1 MARTLFIATAIVLSG
16 AMLTGCAQPED
27 MVKVDVPR
35 DVQQRTGAP
44 PTVTLTQFR
53 DIKAEYEAKVQEEAE
68 ANAAKAAAT
77 ARALTRSS
85 RAVQGRYADQIAA
98 LQRQATAEIESLE
111 GDAAEQQEQLEAA
124 SASLMRAFDATR
136 KRMQELDAGAQAK
149 ADNLRSIVNF
159 GLNEIAPTVA
169 AQVPGAGIALPI
181 LTGLVGLWM
190 KRPGDA
196 AKHADQV
203 KAAADAAYD
212 EGMKA
217 AQLAMLSAPGRII
230 NQATSPTP

>member
-1 MARTLFIATAIVLSG
+1 MVRKLVLAAAIVAS
-16 AMLTGCAQPED
+16 AAAPIGCAQPED

-111 GDAAEQQEQLEAA
+111 GDAAERQEQLEAA
-124 SASLMRAFDATR
+124 SLSIARAFDATR
-136 KRMQELDAGAQAK
+136 KRMQELDAQAQAK
-149 ADNLRSIVNF
+149 ADNLRSLVNF
-159 GLNEIAPTVA
+159 GLNEVAPTIA
-169 AQVPGAGIALPI
+169 SQVPGAGIALPI

-196 AKHADQV
+196 AKHAREIKEV
-203 KAAADAAYD
+203 ADRAYD
-212 EGMKA
+212 DGAKEA
-217 AQLAMLSAPGRII
+217 RLAMLTPMTR
-230 NQATSPTP
+230 QEKTPTP